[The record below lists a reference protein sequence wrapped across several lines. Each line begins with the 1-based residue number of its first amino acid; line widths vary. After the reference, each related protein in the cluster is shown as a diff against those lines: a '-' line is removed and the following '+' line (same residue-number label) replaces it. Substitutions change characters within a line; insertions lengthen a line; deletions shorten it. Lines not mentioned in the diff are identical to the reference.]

1 MVIGESDCARR
12 YFGQVGNLPHV
23 MRHGIVKKVLLFL
36 LFAGAVLAGILVWS
50 HFSQNASLTEKS
62 VTFASIQFGNMA
74 DVVSATGVIQ
84 PRETFVVST
93 EVPGIIKEPLA
104 RVNDTVLEGAVLAGL
119 DDARFQLKVEEA
131 DNGVRTA
138 QAALTQAEAALAAAE
153 IGLKTQIDLA
163 AKGGFRSERDQAEA
177 QTRAAR
183 AGVKVAEAR
192 LRVAQTGLKEAK
204 LALEQTQIKVPESS
218 VSAGSRREF
227 LILDRQV
234 QVGQMVGPQGSP
246 LFTLAG
252 DLASMEIHAQIAEGD
267 INKVKKGLVAV
278 FTLSGFGDDDL
289 NFQGIVKEIRPLAV
303 NVKGAVYY
311 DAVIDVPNRKDADT
325 GEWRLRPG
333 MTASIDVIR
342 REHKDVWKV
351 PTPPSISSSMK
362 RINPSRPGRG
372 WPSGS
377 CDPITTNGKH
387 CGPGTPPPASRR
399 LCLSA
404 SAAPRTANAGS
415 RIAKATRSWNGS
427 KRLPKM
433 RRCASSSPR
442 RLPAPGLFDQ
452 PANIKVS

>member
-1 MVIGESDCARR
+1 M
-12 YFGQVGNLPHV
+12 
-23 MRHGIVKKVLLFL
+23 KKVLLFL

-62 VTFASIQFGNMA
+62 LTFAGIQFGNMA

-84 PRETFVVST
+84 PREIFVVST
-93 EVPGIIKEPLA
+93 EVPGIVKEPLA
-104 RVNDTVLEGAVLAGL
+104 HVNDTVLEGAVLANV
-119 DDARFQLKVEEA
+119 DDAKFQLKVEEA

-138 QAALTQAEAALAAAE
+138 QAALMQTEAALAASE

-218 VSAGSRREF
+218 TSAGSRREF

-289 NFQGIVKEIRPLAV
+289 NFQGTVKEIRPLAV

-351 PTPPSISSSMK
+351 PSDALNFQLDEAYQSEAARARLAQWKQRPDHDQWQTLWTWDAATRKPMPLFVRIGGTKNGERGLKDSEGNEILEWEQVPAKDAPPRVI
-362 RINPSRPGRG
+362 IAA
-372 WPSGS
+372 
-377 CDPITTNGKH
+377 
-387 CGPGTPPPASRR
+387 PPAR
-399 LCLSA
+399 
-404 SAAPRTANAGS
+404 
-415 RIAKATRSWNGS
+415 
-427 KRLPKM
+427 
-433 RRCASSSPR
+433 
-442 RLPAPGLFDQ
+442 APGFFDQ